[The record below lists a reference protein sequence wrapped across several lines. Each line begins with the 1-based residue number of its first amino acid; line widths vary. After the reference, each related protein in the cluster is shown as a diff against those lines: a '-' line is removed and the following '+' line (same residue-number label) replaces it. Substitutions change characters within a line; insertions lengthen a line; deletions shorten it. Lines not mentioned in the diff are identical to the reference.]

1 MEHHFFAYISRMK
14 FIQRWGLMRNTIPEN
29 DMEHALQ
36 TAMFAHAIAIIGVE
50 RYHRAYNPEHIMA
63 LALYHDGAE
72 VITGDLPT
80 PIKHHNPA
88 IKLEYNK
95 LEEIAA
101 DKLLSMLPNDLRP
114 AYAPLIRHDETTDEW
129 AIVKAADKICAYIKC
144 LEERKAGNLEFEQ
157 ARKATKK
164 SIDRLGL
171 PEVQDFMSEFV
182 PGFSMTLD
190 EISEDQG

>member
-50 RYHRAYNPEHIMA
+50 RYHKVYNPEHIMA
-63 LALYHDGAE
+63 LALYHDGCE

-88 IKLEYNK
+88 IKMEYNK

-157 ARKATKK
+157 ARKFVKK
-164 SIDRLGL
+164 SLDQIDL
-171 PEVQDFMSEFV
+171 PEVQDFISECV
-182 PGFSMTLD
+182 PGFTMTLD
-190 EISEDQG
+190 EISED

>member
-14 FIQRWGLMRNTIPEN
+14 FIQRWGLMRNTLPEN

-36 TAMFAHAIAIIGVE
+36 TAMFAHAIAVIGVE
-50 RYHRAYNPEHIMA
+50 RYHRVYNPEHIMA

-190 EISEDQG
+190 EISEEA